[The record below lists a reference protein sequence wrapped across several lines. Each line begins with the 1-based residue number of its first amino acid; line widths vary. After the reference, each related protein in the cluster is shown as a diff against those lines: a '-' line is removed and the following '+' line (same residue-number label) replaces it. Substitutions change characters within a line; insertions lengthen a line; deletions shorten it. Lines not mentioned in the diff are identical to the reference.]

1 MIYVNYTLILLYI
14 NADVCIIN
22 KAALLSHKE
31 VTKQFPAK

>member
-22 KAALLSHKE
+22 KAALLSRKE
-31 VTKQFPAK
+31 VTKTIPR